1 MSEAAWRLALLLSW
15 ARMKEGLFN
24 VLYVFLHDFDGKLG
38 IFISFAK
45 KKRSKESCPGYLLF
59 PAFTSIKRAQPCC
72 ALSFC

>member
-1 MSEAAWRLALLLSW
+1 MGAHE
-15 ARMKEGLFN
+15 EGLFN
-24 VLYVFLHDFDGKLG
+24 ASHFIVCFYMVLMVGKVVF
-38 IFISFAK
+38 FISFAK